1 MNNANATAAKIIV
14 NTALETMA
22 AQAKVHP
29 SAILAQVMA
38 DPTGATA
45 RRFSD
50 LIRIGKEAMSEAMAE
65 MAAAA

>member
-1 MNNANATAAKIIV
+1 MNNALATAAKIIV

-50 LIRIGKEAMSEAMAE
+50 LVRIGKDAANEV